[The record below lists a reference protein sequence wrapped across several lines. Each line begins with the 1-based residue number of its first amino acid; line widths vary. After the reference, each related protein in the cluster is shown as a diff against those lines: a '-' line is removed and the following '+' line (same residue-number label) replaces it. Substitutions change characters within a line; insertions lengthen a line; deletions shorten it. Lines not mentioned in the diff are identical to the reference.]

1 MRIIDQDGNEITSP
15 DYSMGYLI
23 ADRILIAHHPAV
35 EAVEEQW
42 HYEVIAEYPN
52 GGKDLEKVIDV
63 EAVDASEE
71 WDEYEDV
78 KRFIPYTDEELSEMK
93 SNPKTSLEDRVAE
106 LEEAIALLLSGE
118 TK

>member
-1 MRIIDQDGNEITSP
+1 MRIIDQNGNEITSP
-15 DYSMGYLI
+15 DYSTGKLI
-23 ADRILIAHHPAV
+23 VDRILIEHHPAV

-78 KRFIPYTDEELSEMK
+78 MRFIPYTAEELSEMK
-93 SNPKTSLEDRVAE
+93 PDSKASLEDRVAE
-106 LEEAIALLLSGE
+106 LEESIALLLSGE